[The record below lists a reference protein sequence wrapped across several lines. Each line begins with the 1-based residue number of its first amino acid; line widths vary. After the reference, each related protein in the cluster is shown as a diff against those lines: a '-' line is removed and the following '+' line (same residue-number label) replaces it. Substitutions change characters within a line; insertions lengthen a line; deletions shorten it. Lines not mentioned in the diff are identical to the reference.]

1 MGSRVIT
8 DVIDNANY
16 AMSLAY
22 RCSYFSTQ
30 FQPTNR
36 AVGCKFLSSSSI
48 QFCNWKVVTES
59 ALRYSVLRV
68 YCWVYWW
75 MLVID
80 RLLPNDSLISQTNET
95 TLSLGH
101 CKYRKAR
108 RDTVRGSHT
117 VLTIVWFWSRFI
129 RNDKKKQH
137 YSSLLQE
144 LHKLI
149 SYKHESVV
157 IVVLTDYSETLAKW
171 QSTK

>member
-8 DVIDNANY
+8 GVIDNANY

-59 ALRYSVLRV
+59 ALHYSVLRV
-68 YCWVYWW
+68 HCWVYWW

-108 RDTVRGSHT
+108 RDTVQGSHT

-129 RNDKKKQH
+129 RNDKKKTTLFQFIAKATQTNI
-137 YSSLLQE
+137 LQAWIRRNCCFDR
-144 LHKLI
+144 LFWD
-149 SYKHESVV
+149 
-157 IVVLTDYSETLAKW
+157 TR
-171 QSTK
+171 